1 MVYTHDGAQVKPVGL
16 SVLVRTFV
24 QAARVAARRPNP
36 TNRSPAMA
44 AEPMIDAIGI
54 VASDVAASV
63 AFYRRLGL
71 AFPDG
76 EPDDHVEAPI
86 GSTGVRVMIDSEEM
100 IKSLDSGFEG
110 NPNGRIG
117 LAVRLG
123 SAAEVDAL
131 YAGLDADGFGRTKPY
146 DAPWG
151 QRYAQVAD
159 PDGQAVDLY
168 AALPA

>member
-1 MVYTHDGAQVKPVGL
+1 ML
-16 SVLVRTFV
+16 
-24 QAARVAARRPNP
+24 
-36 TNRSPAMA
+36 
-44 AEPMIDAIGI
+44 DAIGI

-71 AFPDG
+71 EFPAG

-86 GSTGVRVMIDSEEM
+86 GSTGVRVMIDSEAM
-100 IKSLDSGFEG
+100 MKSLDPGFEG

-123 SAAEVDAL
+123 SPADVDAL
-131 YAGLDADGFGRTKPY
+131 YADLAADGFGRTEPY

-151 QRYAQVAD
+151 QRYAHIAD
-159 PDGQAVDLY
+159 PDGQGVDLY
-168 AALPA
+168 APLPGSG